1 MQRGYVQYI
10 ERDVNNNGDEIGEL
24 KKSPYWSE
32 LFNESNGKYVMTDT
46 ARRCLYDNSGDMS
59 DPRKV
64 SELMKEYANL
74 RDGID
79 DRISDA
85 LNESLQA
92 DSNFN
97 LGEAAELF
105 DQPSSQSEAQG
116 VRHLNEKGRQIV
128 GALFVE
134 GYSGSGRFGLNGP
147 SLLEQMVKRYHNGK
161 LA

>member
-1 MQRGYVQYI
+1 
-10 ERDVNNNGDEIGEL
+10 
-24 KKSPYWSE
+24 
-32 LFNESNGKYVMTDT
+32 MTDA
-46 ARRCLYDNSGDMS
+46 ARRCLYDNSGDMA

-64 SELMKEYANL
+64 GELMREYVNL

-79 DRISDA
+79 EQVSDA

>member
-1 MQRGYVQYI
+1 MDTCNILKG
-10 ERDVNNNGDEIGEL
+10 IGEL

-32 LFNESNGKYVMTDT
+32 LFNESNGKYVMTDA

-92 DSNFN
+92 DSNFD
-97 LGEAAELF
+97 LGEVVELF
-105 DQPSSQSEAQG
+105 DQPDAQG
-116 VRHLNEKGRQIV
+116 VRHLNEKGRQVV

-134 GYSGSGRFGLNGP
+134 GYSGAGRFNLGGS
-147 SLLEQMVKRYHNGK
+147 SLLDQMIKRYHNGK